1 MKETPHSYTTIYPN
15 LCQRLE
21 QFWERRSEW
30 ALSYRVDKMMRGNH
44 TNNYAEAGMRI
55 IKEIVFGRIKA
66 YNLIQ
71 MFQFVTVTMEEYF
84 VSRLLDMAHSR
95 FRPGIAMCYRELHD
109 LQKDITS
116 TKKLRD
122 STYLVTVDVEK
133 IGELEYVVDM
143 DIGVCSCSKGF
154 NGAACKHQAAVAKA
168 FNVCTVNL
176 APYYSKEARKMFADL
191 AMGKKSMATEFYADL
206 RSPTHANSSALAEN
220 TDNSANSSALAE
232 NTENA
237 DHENDCSSLDPTSDN
252 MDCDG
257 PDPLEEQIENFHASL
272 REIEDDII
280 MRVKEADRNFIS
292 GLCKF
297 ISTYTKMRKS
307 SHAPTSTIA
316 YTFHNFG
323 RSDSQL

>member
-1 MKETPHSYTTIYPN
+1 
-15 LCQRLE
+15 
-21 QFWERRSEW
+21 
-30 ALSYRVDKMMRGNH
+30 MMRGNH

-71 MFQFVTVTMEEYF
+71 MFQFVTVTMEKYF
-84 VSRLLDMAHSR
+84 VSRLLYMAHSR

-168 FNVCTVNL
+168 FNVCNSKLSTIL
-176 APYYSKEARKMFADL
+176 LQRSKEDVCRFGNGGKVYGYRVLCRPAKSNSCKQQCTCRK
-191 AMGKKSMATEFYADL
+191 
-206 RSPTHANSSALAEN
+206 
-220 TDNSANSSALAE
+220 
-232 NTENA
+232 
-237 DHENDCSSLDPTSDN
+237 
-252 MDCDG
+252 
-257 PDPLEEQIENFHASL
+257 
-272 REIEDDII
+272 
-280 MRVKEADRNFIS
+280 
-292 GLCKF
+292 
-297 ISTYTKMRKS
+297 
-307 SHAPTSTIA
+307 
-316 YTFHNFG
+316 
-323 RSDSQL
+323 